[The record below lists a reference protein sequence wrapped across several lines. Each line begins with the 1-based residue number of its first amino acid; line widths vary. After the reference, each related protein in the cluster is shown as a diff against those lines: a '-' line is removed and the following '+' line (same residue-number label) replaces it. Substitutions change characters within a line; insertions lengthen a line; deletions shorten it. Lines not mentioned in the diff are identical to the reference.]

1 MDYDSLEAEILDFL
15 KRKIENSGTNGYVVG
30 VSGGLDSATSL
41 KLAVDAIGKENVSAW
56 IMPGKPSREQNMADA
71 RSFCEDLGVNVHETD
86 ISPLVEEFKQTVN
99 FDLEKETL
107 GNIRARTRMILE
119 YIDSNNHNKLV
130 IGTGNRSEYLLGYYT
145 KYGDGGT
152 DVNPLTDLYKTQ
164 VQKLARNI
172 GVPDKFIEKSP
183 SAELWEGQT
192 DERELTESYE
202 NADKVLKS
210 LVDEEKSVENTVEE
224 TGIDTATVNKIK
236 NLHESTEHKRNL
248 PDYPRL
254 R

>member
-1 MDYDSLEAEILDFL
+1 MDYNSLESEIHDFL
-15 KRKIENSGTNGYVVG
+15 ERKIEKSGAEGYVVG
-30 VSGGLDSATSL
+30 VSGGLDSGTSL
-41 KLAVDAIGKENVSAW
+41 KLAVDAVGKENVSAW
-56 IMPGKPSREQNMADA
+56 IMPGKPSREQNMEDA
-71 RSFCEDLGVNVHETD
+71 RSLCQKLGVSVHEIN
-86 ISPLVEEFKQTVN
+86 ISSIVEEFRSSTD
-99 FDLEKETL
+99 FDLEKEAV

-119 YIDSNNHNKLV
+119 YIDSNNHDKLV

-164 VQKLARNI
+164 VQELASKI

-192 DERELTESYE
+192 DEKELTESYE
-202 NADKVLKS
+202 NVDKVLKA
-210 LVDEEKSVENTVEE
+210 LVDEEKSIEQTVKTTDVDAEAV
-224 TGIDTATVNKIK
+224 GKIK